1 MNLEVGSC
9 AYNEVKKARF
19 HREGGA
25 LLRKVAKLLRLKP
38 EEYEIRW
45 NAAGI
50 AVSGDWTL
58 HAGDVYVQINLE
70 IDWVL
75 VRTCKGRKDY
85 TGGPTGSIRFPS
97 CTGTARKG
105 WPNLSNRFG
114 QRRCRTGKTAL
125 PARSCSGIRNASL
138 PMAGDW
144 FSSWPWWRFRRIA
157 R

>member
-58 HAGDVYVQINLE
+58 HADDVYVQINLE

-85 TGGPTGSIRFPS
+85 TGGTNRQYPFSLLHRDGAEGLAEFVKQVRATAVPDRKNSI
-97 CTGTARKG
+97 
-105 WPNLSNRFG
+105 
-114 QRRCRTGKTAL
+114 TGKVVLRDT
-125 PARSCSGIRNASL
+125 
-138 PMAGDW
+138 
-144 FSSWPWWRFRRIA
+144 
-157 R
+157 